1 MHYFETHHIRVLT
14 KQPLHNIFRNRD
26 NTRRIGKWATELS
39 EYIIDFERRSTM
51 KSQILADFVIE
62 WTKPEYQ
69 ADIVQESP

>member
-39 EYIIDFERRSTM
+39 EYVIDFERRSNNEV
-51 KSQILADFVIE
+51 ADPGRFHCRMD
-62 WTKPEYQ
+62 K
-69 ADIVQESP
+69 A